1 MISVNNISIQFTG
14 HFIFDGVS
22 FTIGKNDRIGLTG
35 LNGTGKSS
43 LLKTINGDIKP
54 DMGSID
60 MPPDTTIGYL
70 PQILKVQYNRTVFDE
85 TFTAFDEITTLQK
98 KIKEQEGQMESFDDY
113 ESDAYAHLLNEYNQ
127 NLLLFKSKDGHK
139 AAEKLEK
146 VMKGLGFT
154 QTDFTRQVKEMSG
167 GWQMR
172 IELAKILLK
181 QPDYVLLDEPTN
193 HLDIESILWLEEF
206 LAKYRGAVIMVSHD
220 RAFLDNIINRTIE
233 IDLGKVYDYK
243 ANYTNYLNLRQQR
256 KEKQQAEFKNQQKY
270 IDHTKTLINKFR
282 AKKNKA
288 KFAQTL
294 ITKLDRLEMIEVD
307 QTDVSS
313 LAFKFQDPPRSGQIV
328 VEAKALDKNYGELQV
343 LNNLNFVI
351 ERGDKVAFV
360 GKNGEG
366 KTTLS
371 KIIAGKTDCVG
382 ECKIGHNVEIGYFEQ
397 QQAEALDGDKTVLEV
412 IDDVATGEM
421 RLKVRSLLGAFLF
434 SGDDVDKKVKVLSGG
449 EKSRLAMA
457 KLMLEPYNLLILDE
471 PTNHLDMRSKQVLKN
486 ALNVFPGSII
496 VVSHDRDF
504 LEGLTTRV
512 FEFKNKQIKE
522 TIGDIYDFLQS
533 KNIENLNELSANLK
547 KPKSVTNPKEDKAAR
562 IKSREEK
569 KALEKQS
576 KSLKN
581 KINKTEK
588 NIDSLEKE
596 IKELEQQLAD
606 PVFYNDKEKSTEAIK
621 IYENKKAELD
631 KEMQLWEQLQQNL
644 EELEV

>member
-1 MISVNNISIQFTG
+1 MISINNISIQFTG
-14 HFIFDGVS
+14 HFIFDGVG
-22 FTIGKNDRIGLTG
+22 FTINKNDRIGLTG

-43 LLKTINGDIKP
+43 LLKAINGDIKP
-54 DMGSID
+54 DAGSIN

-70 PQILKVQYNRTVFDE
+70 PQILKVQYNRSVFDE
-85 TFTAFDEITTLQK
+85 AFTAFEDITALQK
-98 KIKEQEGQMESFDDY
+98 KIADQERQMENFEDY

-146 VMKGLGFT
+146 VMKGLGFM
-154 QTDFTRQVKEMSG
+154 QNDFSRQVKEMSG

-193 HLDIESILWLEEF
+193 HLDIESILWLENF
-206 LAKYRGAVIMVSHD
+206 LKKYSGAVIMVSHD
-220 RAFLDNIINRTIE
+220 RAFLDNITNRTIE
-233 IDLGKVYDYK
+233 IDLGKIYDYK
-243 ANYTNYLNLRQQR
+243 ANYSKYLNMRAER

-270 IDHTKTLINKFR
+270 VEHTKTLINKFR

-288 KFAQTL
+288 KFAQSL

-307 QTDVSS
+307 QTDISS

-328 VEAKALDKNYGELQV
+328 VETKAMSKNYGDLQV

-371 KIIAGKTDCVG
+371 KIIAGKTDCTG
-382 ECKIGHNVEIGYFEQ
+382 ECKIGYNVEIGYFEQ
-397 QQAEALDGDKTVLEV
+397 QQAEALDGDKTVLQV

-434 SGDDVDKKVKVLSGG
+434 SGDDVEKKVKVLSGG

-471 PTNHLDMRSKQVLKN
+471 PTNHLDMRSKQILKN
-486 ALNVFPGSII
+486 ALNIFPGSII

-522 TIGDIYDFLQS
+522 TIGDIYNFLQA
-533 KNIENLNELSANLK
+533 KNIQNLNELSAKLK
-547 KPKSVTNPKEDKAAR
+547 KPDAAKVGKDDKAAR

-581 KINKTEK
+581 KINKIEK
-588 NIDSLEKE
+588 NIDTLETE
-596 IKELEQQLAD
+596 IKDLEQQLAD

-621 IYENKKAELD
+621 TYESKKAALE
-631 KEMQLWEQLQQNL
+631 KEMTLWEQLQEGL
-644 EELEV
+644 ENSG